1 MNSTETVATR
11 SPRPVAGPRWAR
23 RAWPL
28 AAAILIAGAGL
39 TGCGDSGGTSSAASS
54 APAGSGGGGAGAAG
68 GGSTK
73 AVKYAECMRKNGVP
87 EFPDPAPDGRVMLT
101 GKKGS
106 GLDPESPQ
114 FKAAQQAC
122 KAFAPQGAV
131 GGGRPDPAMLKFS
144 QCMRKNGV
152 PNFPDPSGG
161 KLLMKQGS
169 GIDPNSPQFQ
179 AAQKTCQKLLPGGT
193 Q

>member
-1 MNSTETVATR
+1 MNNTHGTR
-11 SPRPVAGPRWAR
+11 TR
-23 RAWPL
+23 RVWSL

-39 TGCGDSGGTSSAASS
+39 TACGGGSGSAKASS
-54 APAGSGGGGAGAAG
+54 PAAAQPGKAG
-68 GGSTK
+68 GNSTK

-87 EFPDPAPDGRVMLT
+87 EFPDPDPNGRVMLT

-106 GLDPESPQ
+106 GLDPESSQ
-114 FKAAQQAC
+114 FKAATQAC
-122 KAFAPQGAV
+122 KAYAPQGVV
-131 GGGRPDPAMLKFS
+131 GGGQADPAMLKFS

-152 PNFPDPSGG
+152 PSFPDPQGG
-161 KLLMKQGS
+161 KLIMKQGS
-169 GIDPNSPQFQ
+169 GVDPNSPQFQ

>member
-1 MNSTETVATR
+1 MKSTHT
-11 SPRPVAGPRWAR
+11 AR
-23 RAWPL
+23 TL
-28 AAAILIAGAGL
+28 GTTAAAILIAGLGL
-39 TGCGDSGGTSSAASS
+39 TACGGGSGKASSGSTSAA
-54 APAGSGGGGAGAAG
+54 AHSGAG
-68 GGSTK
+68 GGTTGNSTK

-87 EFPDPAPDGRVMLT
+87 EFPDPDANGRVRLM

-114 FKAAQQAC
+114 FKTASQAC

-131 GGGRPDPAMLKFS
+131 GGGQTDPAMLKFAE
-144 QCMRKNGV
+144 CMRKNGV
-152 PNFPDPSGG
+152 PNFPDPQGG
-161 KLLMKQGS
+161 KLIMKEGS

>member
-1 MNSTETVATR
+1 MNSTHGARTR
-11 SPRPVAGPRWAR
+11 RVGTMV
-23 RAWPL
+23 
-28 AAAILIAGAGL
+28 AAILIAGAGL
-39 TGCGDSGGTSSAASS
+39 TACGGGSGKSSSASTS
-54 APAGSGGGGAGAAG
+54 AAAGSGGGGGTT

-87 EFPDPAPDGRVMLT
+87 AFPDPDPNGRSLIT
-101 GKKGS
+101 GKQG
-106 GLDPESPQ
+106 GGMDPASPQ
-114 FKAAQQAC
+114 FKAAEQAC
-122 KAFAPQGAV
+122 KAFAPQGVV
-131 GGGRPDPAMLKFS
+131 GGGKADPGMLKFS

-152 PNFPDPSGG
+152 PNFPDPQGG

-179 AAQKTCQKLLPGGT
+179 AAQKTCQKLLPGGASGGT

>member
-1 MNSTETVATR
+1 MNSTHGARMQRVGTV
-11 SPRPVAGPRWAR
+11 
-23 RAWPL
+23 
-28 AAAILIAGAGL
+28 AAAILIAGLGL
-39 TGCGDSGGTSSAASS
+39 TACGGGSGKASS
-54 APAGSGGGGAGAAG
+54 ASTSAAARSGGGGGTT

-114 FKAAQQAC
+114 FKAATQAC

-131 GGGRPDPAMLKFS
+131 GGGQPDPAMLKFS

-152 PNFPDPSGG
+152 PNFPDPQGG
-161 KLLMKQGS
+161 RLLMNAGS

>member
-1 MNSTETVATR
+1 MTSTHKVRTLGTM
-11 SPRPVAGPRWAR
+11 
-23 RAWPL
+23 
-28 AAAILIAGAGL
+28 AAAILITGLGL
-39 TGCGDSGGTSSAASS
+39 TACGGGSGKASSASTSAAAHSGGT
-54 APAGSGGGGAGAAG
+54 AGN
-68 GGSTK
+68 STK

-87 EFPDPAPDGRVMLT
+87 AFPDPDPNGRVMLRGT
-101 GKKGS
+101 KGS

-114 FKAAQQAC
+114 FKAASQAC

-131 GGGRPDPAMLKFS
+131 GGGQTDPAMLKFAE
-144 QCMRKNGV
+144 CMRKNGV
-152 PNFPDPSGG
+152 PNFPDPQGG
-161 KLLMKQGS
+161 KLIMKQGS